1 MMASACPGWRTRA
14 GLAAIALL
22 AVGCGNGDDDNPV
35 APEAA
40 ALIVDRALD
49 ADRTA
54 DFLRVIFLPASVEA
68 TTLGAPSAVRV
79 FVASSTYFIPALALA
94 EVADFLGVPDAA
106 ELDLIG
112 LRCQP
117 DQPNALDVRL
127 AIWPQVFAIIQG
139 DLGGGFSCPPP
150 PGAPPENAV
159 YCLAVAY
166 TDDAGTVVTRPLAT
180 ALEFGAE
187 LLENP
192 DSAAIVRRRYGIF
205 PAFTGLGLTVRGS
218 AAGPRLTAAEALHA
232 TVSPEYLVR
241 NVTLA
246 EGACRCIRVAP
257 YAGRSMDPFDPELI
271 RRHGGLG
278 VCRSVPKLRFAG

>member
-1 MMASACPGWRTRA
+1 MIGRLGVAL
-14 GLAAIALL
+14 LAAIALL
-22 AVGCGNGDDDNPV
+22 AVGCGSGDDDNPV
-35 APEAA
+35 ASEAP
-40 ALIVDRALD
+40 ALTVDRALD
-49 ADRTA
+49 VQRTA
-54 DFLRVIFLPASVEA
+54 DFLRMIFLPASVEP

-79 FVASSTYFIPALALA
+79 FVASSAYFIPALALA
-94 EVADFLGVPDAA
+94 EVADFLGVPDAT

-117 DQPNALDVRL
+117 DQPSALDARL
-127 AIWPQVFAIIQG
+127 AIWPQVFAIIQS

-159 YCLAVAY
+159 YCLAAAY
-166 TDDAGTVVTRPLAT
+166 TDSADTVVTRPLAA

-192 DSAAIVRRRYGIF
+192 DSAAVARRRYGIF

-218 AAGPRLTAAEALHA
+218 AAGPRLTAAEVLHA

-241 NVTLA
+241 NATLTD
-246 EGACRCIRVAP
+246 GGCRCIRVAP
-257 YAGRSMDPFDPELI
+257 YAGRSMDPFDPDFI
-271 RRHGGLG
+271 RRQGALG
-278 VCRSVPKLRFAG
+278 ACRSVPKLRFAGQ